1 VVGAFPQPFENGYDG
16 NRRRTVVITSNE
28 SSVRALARRL
38 HATVVPAGVGMA
50 ASDVNVI
57 EVSPG
62 RTSARLA
69 FSGPASPGAP
79 VRLSFTGD
87 PTVLLRA
94 RPFRYRYEV
103 GG

>member
-1 VVGAFPQPFENGYDG
+1 
-16 NRRRTVVITSNE
+16 
-28 SSVRALARRL
+28 
-38 HATVVPAGVGMA
+38 MA

-62 RTSARLA
+62 RTSARLE
-69 FSGPASPGAP
+69 FSGPSSPGAP

-87 PTVLLRA
+87 PTMLLRA
-94 RPFRYRYEV
+94 RPFRFRYEV